1 MFIMCGLFSIANT
14 NKLKTHQNYLFFQLV
29 LILFIGLK
37 KEQIHSVELVGDATR
52 IPLVQEK
59 IKDVFG
65 IEQPSRTLNSLECV
79 ARGASLQ
86 AAMLSPLF
94 KVADYEVQEY
104 NSLPVSITYQFKAA
118 EGEQKAVTKE
128 LFPIGSSFP
137 STKTITFDNKKGGMD
152 LLVHYSQGAPLLGG
166 HPHEIAKY
174 IIHEGKPKHEK
185 VAFILRVSNSIH
197 QIPMLE
203 SSEIQEEW
211 VEEEKI
217 PIKKDAP
224 KPAEAPKTDGGA
236 PTGDAAG

>member
-1 MFIMCGLFSIANT
+1 
-14 NKLKTHQNYLFFQLV
+14 
-29 LILFIGLK
+29 
-37 KEQIHSVELVGDATR
+37 
-52 IPLVQEK
+52 
-59 IKDVFG
+59 
-65 IEQPSRTLNSLECV
+65 
-79 ARGASLQ
+79 
-86 AAMLSPLF
+86 MLSPLF

-104 NSLPVSITYQFKAA
+104 NPLPVSITYQFKAA

-128 LFPIGSSFP
+128 LFPIGSHFP

-152 LLVHYSQGAPLLGG
+152 LLVHYSQGAPLLSGQ
-166 HPHEIAKY
+166 PMEIAKY
-174 IIHEGKPKHEK
+174 IIHDGKPKHEK

-224 KPAEAPKTDGGA
+224 QPAKPAEAPKAESGA
-236 PTGDAAG
+236 PTGDAAGQTPPTQDAEMKNEEAK